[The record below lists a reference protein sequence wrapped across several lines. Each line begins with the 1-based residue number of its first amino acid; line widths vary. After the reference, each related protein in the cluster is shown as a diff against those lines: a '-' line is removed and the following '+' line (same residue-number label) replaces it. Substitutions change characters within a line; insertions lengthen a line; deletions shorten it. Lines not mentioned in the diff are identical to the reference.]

1 MVKRARG
8 APAGGGSA
16 PEPAKKRVKKPRQRK
31 KQKKEAAAEDETGSA
46 ALGDESGAGAAQ
58 PANDQGAE
66 GAAAAASE
74 SGSVARDNV
83 EGGALVGDGSK
94 QEAASGAS
102 RVAQTA
108 EDAAGGEGSS
118 ATTSQKRNVSA
129 NLILSKGVVRRIV
142 KLDPDVKM
150 VSLDAIFLIA
160 KSAETFVGELA
171 KKAGD
176 ASEARTREELL
187 TKANGEP
194 SLSESDLASLTQ
206 QAKDADRWIRYDD
219 VYTAVQQAIHQGR
232 DWSFLQKLIT
242 APHFGLV
249 DEDW

>member
-8 APAGGGSA
+8 APAEA
-16 PEPAKKRVKKPRQRK
+16 PAAEPAKKRVKKRRQKK
-31 KQKKEAAAEDETGSA
+31 KQKKEAAVEDETGSA
-46 ALGDESGAGAAQ
+46 ALGDEDGAGAAQ
-58 PANDQGAE
+58 PSKGQGDQ
-66 GAAAAASE
+66 GAAAAVSE
-74 SGSVARDNV
+74 SSSVVRDNA
-83 EGGALVGDGSK
+83 EGGAPVGGGTK
-94 QEAASGAS
+94 PEAASGAS
-102 RVAQTA
+102 RASQPA
-108 EDAAGGEGSS
+108 EEAAGGDGSS
-118 ATTSQKRNVSA
+118 AVAAQKRNVSA

-176 ASEARTREELL
+176 ACEARTCEELML
-187 TKANGEP
+187 KANGEP
-194 SLSESDLASLTQ
+194 PVSESDLASIAQ
-206 QAKDADRWIRYDD
+206 QAKDADKWIRYDD
-219 VYTAVQQAIHQGR
+219 VHRAVQQAVHQGR
-232 DWSFLQKLIT
+232 DWSFLLKLIT